1 MHETGVNFKRPQSIN
16 LHLTNHKMSSSSSS
30 SLPDSVCANCD
41 KGEEC
46 SGDLKSCTA
55 CQMVK
60 YCNRDCQI
68 AHRPQHKKAC
78 KKRATELFDKKLFKE
93 HPPREDCPICFL
105 PLPLDLGQSAFE
117 SCCGKLICSGCTHS
131 MRETGGENMM
141 LCPFCKTPNA
151 ESDEEEVRRTEKLM
165 ERGDAHAFNQLARY
179 YDDGTMGLPQDQ
191 AKANELYLKAGELGH
206 AEAYYNLGCSY
217 RTGDGVEID
226 TKKAKQYWELAA
238 MNGSEQARH
247 NLGCMERQTGNDQ
260 RVKKHFLLAARAG
273 HKGSLENIKQGFMK
287 GLVTKEEYANT
298 LREYQKSRDEMKSEA
313 RDKALVAP
321 VL

>member
-1 MHETGVNFKRPQSIN
+1 
-16 LHLTNHKMSSSSSS
+16 MSTAA
-30 SLPDSVCANCD
+30 LPDSVCANCD

-217 RTGDGVEID
+217 YRGDGVEID
-226 TKKAKQYWELAA
+226 MKKAKHYYELATI
-238 MNGSEQARH
+238 NGDVAARN
-247 NLGCMERQTGNDQ
+247 NLGMMEGQAGNHQ

-273 HKGSLENIKQGFMK
+273 HKGSLENVKEGYMHGF
-287 GLVTKEEYANT
+287 VTKDEYANT